1 MPNGCAPIR
10 VIRHGHPRLLAGK
23 SCSVSYL
30 EPTVGSVS
38 TVTEPETLQQPIA
51 DCADIPHSL
60 DPHPAIVL
68 PRVAPHWEVDEQC
81 RAQVADLDSY
91 I

>member
-1 MPNGCAPIR
+1 M
-10 VIRHGHPRLLAGK
+10 
-23 SCSVSYL
+23 
-30 EPTVGSVS
+30 S